1 MVKSGGFI
9 GLNETLLGVSPPK
22 WVYSVL
28 VNACGI
34 HKAEH
39 ALKTGKLFTPQE
51 ALEYDIVN
59 ELVDSLDLLLKAE
72 EALNMWLTIPDLA
85 RALHFQVQFLVFSFT
100 KTKLSMRKPFVDDLI
115 SYQEQDL
122 KNAFGMIFQKET
134 QKIIAK
140 YVEGL
145 KDKNK

>member
-72 EALNMWLTIPDLA
+72 EALNMWLTIP
-85 RALHFQVQFLVFSFT
+85 VFSFT